1 MTCNHILV
9 GSMMDNLINITEAAK
24 QLGVS
29 VDCLR
34 KWDKSGKLIAL
45 RTSGGHRRYKQSDI
59 SKLQGI
65 EIEETN
71 QDITAIYC
79 RVSSQDQK
87 KNGDLDRQKARL
99 FEHCTKQ
106 KYKVEYCF
114 DEVCSG
120 MKAVRPK
127 LKQLFKL
134 IEEKKVNRVVI
145 EHKDRLTRF
154 MFEIFA
160 QYFQSHGVEVE
171 CVEEVLPK
179 NFENELVEDILSL
192 LSSFSSRIYGKR
204 SAERRKKKKDK
215 ESD

>member
-1 MTCNHILV
+1 MN
-9 GSMMDNLINITEAAK
+9 DKLINITEASK

-29 VDCLR
+29 IDCLR
-34 KWDKSGKLIAL
+34 KWDKSGKLIPL
-45 RTSGGHRRYKQSDI
+45 RTSGGHRRYKQSEI
-59 SKLQGI
+59 TKLQGN
-65 EIEETN
+65 EAQEEN
-71 QDITAIYC
+71 KNITAIYC

-106 KYKVEYCF
+106 KYKVEHCF

-120 MKAVRPK
+120 MKANRPK
-127 LKQLFKL
+127 LKQLSKL
-134 IEEKKVNRVVI
+134 IEEKKINRVVI

-154 MFEIFA
+154 MYDVFV
-160 QYFQSHGVEVE
+160 QYFNSHGVEIE

-179 NFENELVEDILSL
+179 SFENELVEDMLSL

-204 SAERRKKKKDK
+204 SAERRKKKAKKND
-215 ESD
+215 